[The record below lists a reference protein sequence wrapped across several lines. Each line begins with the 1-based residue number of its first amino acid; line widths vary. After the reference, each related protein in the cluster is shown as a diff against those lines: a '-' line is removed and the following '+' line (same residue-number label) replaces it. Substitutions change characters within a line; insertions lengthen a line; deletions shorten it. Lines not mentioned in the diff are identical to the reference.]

1 MIFMCNQ
8 KNASKSKKLISCII
22 FIEEEE
28 ECFKIITFLESKHT
42 ETVLKHKMVVFDS
55 DHKLPVRRLDMEM
68 MGQMRS

>member
-22 FIEEEE
+22 SIEEE
-28 ECFKIITFLESKHT
+28 ECFKIITFLKSKHT
-42 ETVLKHKMVVFDS
+42 ETVLEHKIVVFDS